1 MNLNKENANNSLAL
15 AVDHNCLELISAC
28 VALLSIPDNLGAG
41 VNTAEFGERL
51 KKVPYIFNELS
62 RNR

>member
-1 MNLNKENANNSLAL
+1 ME
-15 AVDHNCLELISAC
+15 HMRAC
-28 VALLSIPDNLGAG
+28 VALLSIPDNFGAV

-51 KKVPYIFNELS
+51 QKVPYIFNELS